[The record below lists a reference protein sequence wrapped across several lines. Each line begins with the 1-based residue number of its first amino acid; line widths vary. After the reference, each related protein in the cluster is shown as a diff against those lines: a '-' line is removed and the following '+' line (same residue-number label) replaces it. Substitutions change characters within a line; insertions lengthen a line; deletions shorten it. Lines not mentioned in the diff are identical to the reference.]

1 MEISFIKMI
10 QTIYKELPFE
20 KIAYLERPEFIK
32 GQEASFRENLRAS
45 MAKYGFKDP
54 VYCWYKSKA
63 YGNKIKIIV
72 GNNRM
77 VVAKELNIKI
87 VPAVITNF
95 KADEFPL
102 EGKIL
107 NTDEEVRALFYLPKQ
122 LQVRR
127 DKNGDIDQVMPAH
140 FPTVQ
145 QHYV

>member
-1 MEISFIKMI
+1 MI
-10 QTIYKELPFE
+10 QTIYKKLPFE
-20 KIAYLERPEFIK
+20 KFSYLERSEFIN
-32 GQEASFRENLRAS
+32 GQEESFHEILRAS

-54 VYCWYKSKA
+54 VYCWYNSKNW
-63 YGNKIKIIV
+63 GTKIKIIV

-77 VVAKELNIKI
+77 VVAKELNIKT

-95 KADEFPL
+95 KAEEFPL

-107 NTDEEVRALFYLPKQ
+107 NTDEEVRSLFYLPKQ

-127 DKNGDIDQVMPAH
+127 DKNGDIDQVMPPW
-140 FPTVQ
+140 FPTVK

>member
-1 MEISFIKMI
+1 MI
-10 QTIYKELPFE
+10 QTLYKELPFE

-32 GQEASFRENLRAS
+32 GQEQSFHDTLKAS

-54 VYCWYKSKA
+54 VYCWYNSKA

-77 VVAKELNIKI
+77 VVAKELKIPI

-95 KADEFPL
+95 KADQFPL

-107 NTDEEVRALFYLPKQ
+107 NTDEEVKDLFYLPKQ

-127 DKNGDIDQVMPAH
+127 DENGDIDQVMPAYYKGK
-140 FPTVQ
+140 VREE
-145 QHYV
+145 YV

>member
-1 MEISFIKMI
+1 MI

-20 KIAYLERPEFIK
+20 QLAYLERIEFTK
-32 GQEASFRENLRAS
+32 GQEQSFHENLRAS
-45 MAKYGFKDP
+45 MSKYGFRDP
-54 VYCWYKSKA
+54 VYCWYNSKA

-77 VVAKELNIKI
+77 VVAKELKIPI

-95 KADEFPL
+95 KADQFPL

-107 NTDEEVRALFYLPKQ
+107 NTDEEVRVLFYLPKQ

-127 DKNGDIDQVMPAH
+127 DKNGDIDQVTPPW